1 MVLCLGRKAV
11 RLDKSEKL
19 GRSLVK
25 QRLKDALNV
34 KPEQTDC
41 LILRHQRL
49 PSL

>member
-11 RLDKSEKL
+11 RLGKRERL

-25 QRLKDALNV
+25 QRLKGASNV

-41 LILRHQRL
+41 LVLRHQRL